1 MKIQALKSWIF
12 SVLILILVFIAIPLC
27 LFFAKMPTV
36 YFLVYLGIVT
46 VCLGIYLFFF
56 FYRPLQNISDYI
68 SQIAQGDFG
77 IPIKKVVAMP
87 CLVSVTENLN
97 HFVTDVLFHLLEN
110 LKMEILQIQDSSN
123 SFLTEVQQAM
133 TISSRISL
141 GSDSIGD
148 KIIK

>member
-1 MKIQALKSWIF
+1 MKIQAFKSWIV

-87 CLVSVTENLN
+87 CLVSVTENL
-97 HFVTDVLFHLLEN
+97 HYISEIFQLFSPLCF
-110 LKMEILQIQDSSN
+110 M
-123 SFLTEVQQAM
+123 FLFS
-133 TISSRISL
+133 ISSSF
-141 GSDSIGD
+141 SSF
-148 KIIK
+148 